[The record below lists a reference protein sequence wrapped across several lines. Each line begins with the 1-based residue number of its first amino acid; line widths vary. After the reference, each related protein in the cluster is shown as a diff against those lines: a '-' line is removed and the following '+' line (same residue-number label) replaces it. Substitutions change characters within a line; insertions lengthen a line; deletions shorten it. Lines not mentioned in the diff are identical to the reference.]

1 MLLLETLFTRMQNSN
16 TIIKTGLIGV
26 SILYFIE
33 GWELTRIIP
42 MILVVIGVFLFLN
55 RDLINTTNSNSMPN
69 ATLGVPEI
77 SKKDSE
83 THTKQTHKV
92 EQIVNTQI
100 TPKIKKLDKELQ
112 KFGKET
118 NEIIDYV
125 YKMKTISSTQ
135 DSSYNKLLKEL
146 LELTKSFV
154 RQINI
159 LTQEL
164 PLGLYPHLTY
174 QKIKDCQKEINTQ
187 LSSINY
193 KISMDQY
200 MELALLIEKYENA
213 TENITDKLAEYINK
227 EFSTNPQNGI
237 SPIDSD
243 APTPFDVSI

>member
-55 RDLINTTNSNSMPN
+55 RDLINTTTPMLNG
-69 ATLGVPEI
+69 TIGVPEI
-77 SKKDSE
+77 SKKESE
-83 THTKQTHKV
+83 KHTKQTHKV

-100 TPKIKKLDKELQ
+100 TPKVKKLDKELQ
-112 KFGKET
+112 QFGKET

-125 YKMKTISSTQ
+125 YKMKTISNAQ
-135 DSSYNKLLKEL
+135 DTSYNKLLKEL

-187 LSSINY
+187 IGSINY

-213 TENITDKLAEYINK
+213 TENITDKLAEYINT
-227 EFSTNPQNGI
+227 EFSRNPQNGI
-237 SPIDSD
+237 SPIDSG